1 MTVEVELNERTL
13 IRLKQKAKERRLSIE
28 MVLQDIVERFFE
40 IEETDDSI
48 LGMFSQEPDLMDG
61 VIAGAMDARENDP
74 YRRIQSVGYDLRLD
88 NWR

>member
-13 IRLKQKAKERRLSIE
+13 MRLKQMAEARRLSIE
-28 MVLQDIVERFFE
+28 MVLQDIIERFID
-40 IEETDDSI
+40 IEELDDPV
-48 LGMFSQEPDLMDG
+48 LGMFSQEPALVDG
-61 VIAGAMDARENDP
+61 VMVEAMEARENDP